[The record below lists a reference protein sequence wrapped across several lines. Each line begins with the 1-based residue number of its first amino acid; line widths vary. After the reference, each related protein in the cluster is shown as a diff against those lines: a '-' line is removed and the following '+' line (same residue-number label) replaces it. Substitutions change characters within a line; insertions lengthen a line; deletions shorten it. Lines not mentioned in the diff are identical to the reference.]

1 MIGAGSRIPIMTL
14 LKLLTTLLAAGLLTF
29 IAMPGFAANGNDGV
43 TNGAPPNPGD
53 PAAKP
58 RRHRKHDGTQRPHR
72 RQNPN
77 GNPDQAPAPQG
88 TTYYGGTGLG

>member
-1 MIGAGSRIPIMTL
+1 MIGDGARTPVMTL

-43 TNGAPPNPGD
+43 TNGTPPSKPSD

-58 RRHRKHDGTQRPHR
+58 RRHRKHDGTIRPHR
-72 RQNPN
+72 RPRRDGNPN
-77 GNPDQAPAPQG
+77 QAPAPRG
-88 TTYYGGTGLG
+88 TNAGDSDIG